1 MSIWDRFSAG
11 LSKSREALAKSFSS
25 VRDAAFGGEEV
36 SLDGVETALI
46 QADVGVKMTEGLIG
60 ELRRGPDRSARDIRR
75 RLQDLVVSRCGA
87 SAGLADAP
95 HPLVMLF
102 VGVNGVGKTTSI
114 AKLAHRYRNEGR
126 TVLLAAG
133 DTFRA
138 AAVEQLQAWGARLGV
153 EVIHQGAGADPAAVV
168 FDAATAARSRNVDV
182 LLIDTA
188 GRLHTKQSLM
198 DELVKMKRVIGRA
211 LPGAPHEV
219 LLVLDASTGQNGLAQ
234 ARAFQEMLGL
244 TGIVVTKVDGTSKA
258 GIVLAIVEELRVP
271 VKLLGLGEAP
281 DALVPFDAQ
290 AFAAGLVGS
299 PESTG

>member
-1 MSIWDRFSAG
+1 AG
-11 LSKSREALAKSFSS
+11 LSKSREALAKSFTT
-25 VRDAAFGGEEV
+25 VRAATFGAEEV
-36 SLDGVETALI
+36 SLEGVEAALI
-46 QADVGVKMTEGLIG
+46 QADVGVKMTERLID
-60 ELRRGPDRSARDIRR
+60 ELRRGPNRSAGDIRR
-75 RLQDLVVSRCGA
+75 RLHDLIIARCGA
-87 SAGLADAP
+87 ATGLAAGP
-95 HPLVMLF
+95 RPLVMLF
-102 VGVNGVGKTTSI
+102 VGINGVGKTTSI

-126 TVLLAAG
+126 RVLLAAG

-138 AAVEQLQAWGARLGV
+138 AAVEQLQTWGTRLGA
-153 EVIHQGAGADPAAVV
+153 EVVHQGAGADPAAVV
-168 FDAATAARSRNVDV
+168 FDAVTAARSRDVDV

-198 DELVKMKRVIGRA
+198 EELVKIKRVIGRA
-211 LPGAPHEV
+211 LPGAPHEI

-258 GIVLAIVEELRVP
+258 GIVLAIAEELHVP
-271 VKLLGLGEAP
+271 VKLLGLGEAA

-299 PESTG
+299 PESTS